1 MLASL
6 KELRRRADNLR
17 LREIFSTAYARSLMI
32 VGLVLLPMLIAIG
45 ALGVLYS
52 DAERRV
58 IEARR
63 SDVATNAA
71 LIIDRLIAERIGALQ
86 TLASSMSGEPFD
98 SPDAQ
103 QRAASVAERF
113 GEAVVLID
121 RTGKFI
127 WSTRLPP
134 GGLLP
139 ERTDLPP
146 VAPAF
151 ADRKPYVS
159 NMITGAFTD
168 LPLAIVTVPLSG
180 EQAGYAL
187 SMSISPNLLSSTLK
201 QAGLPDEWVAAIV
214 DRNGVFV
221 ARSHSPELNVG
232 QPARPQLIETARGG
246 LQSGSFKNV
255 THEGVPV
262 ESSFQRSDLTGWT
275 AVVAVPEA
283 LMNAA
288 SDRSRIIVLLS
299 LIAAVLLALLLAA
312 IAGRSTIA
320 AVQALQRNALALA
333 KGEPLHWKPHSI
345 SEFNDV
351 GKTLM
356 EAEGII
362 KERDRAVAE
371 LQRTSELLQ
380 SIITLTPDLV
390 YVKDADSKTILT
402 NPATLRLYGK
412 TLDDVKGRGAIDWHP
427 NLEEVERIVENDRL
441 VMAQGES
448 MQFEEA
454 FTGIDG
460 RRVFLSTKTPLRDQS
475 GQVIGVVGV
484 STDVTDREKRAQHVE
499 FIMRELSHRSKNLL
513 TVIQSIARQT
523 AKQSLGFDEFQHSFD
538 SRLQS
543 LAALHDLLIEHNWEG
558 ASIAEVV
565 RSQLKP
571 FANRDRVDAEGAD
584 VFLKPDVAQMFA
596 MAFHELATNATKYGA
611 LSLEGGRVAIR
622 WGVTGGQFRI
632 EWREQGGPAV
642 TPPARD
648 GFGST
653 VLKRIASQVAQAR
666 IDYEFDSTGVVW
678 RLEAPLSLVE
688 AVA

>member
-1 MLASL
+1 
-6 KELRRRADNLR
+6 LR
-17 LREIFSTAYARSLMI
+17 LREILSTAYARSLMF

-45 ALGVLYS
+45 ALGFLYS

-71 LIIDRLIAERIGALQ
+71 LIVDRLIAERIAALE
-86 TLASSMSGEPFD
+86 TLASTMSGPPFD
-98 SPDAQ
+98 SPEAR
-103 QRAASVAERF
+103 QRADSIARRF
-113 GEAVVLID
+113 GEAVALLD
-121 RTGKFI
+121 STGKFVF
-127 WSTRLPP
+127 STRLPAV
-134 GGLLP
+134 GLSP
-139 ERTDLPP
+139 ERTDPTR

-159 NMITGAFTD
+159 NMIVSAFTE
-168 LPLAIVTVPLSG
+168 LPLALVAVPLPG

-187 SMSISPNLLSSTLK
+187 AMSISPSLLSSTLK
-201 QAGLPDEWVAAIV
+201 EAGLPDEWVAAIV
-214 DRNGVFV
+214 DRNGLFV

-232 QPARPQLIETARGG
+232 QPARPQLIDTARGG
-246 LQSGSFKNV
+246 LQRGSFKNV

-275 AVVAVPEA
+275 AVVAVPET

-288 SDRSRIIVLLS
+288 SDRSRTIVLLS
-299 LIAAVLLALLLAA
+299 LIAAVSLALLLAA
-312 IAGRSTIA
+312 IAGRSTIT

-371 LQRTSELLQ
+371 LQRTSDLLQ

-390 YVKDADSKTILT
+390 YVKDTDSKTILT

-412 TLDDVKGRGAIDWHP
+412 TLDDVKGRGAVDWHP
-427 NLEEVERIVENDRL
+427 NLDEVERIVQNDRI
-441 VMAQGES
+441 VMARGES

-460 RRVFLSTKTPLRDQS
+460 RRVFLSTKTPLRDPS

-523 AKQSLGFDEFQHSFD
+523 AKQSQGFDEFQHSFD

-558 ASIAEVV
+558 AAIAEVV
-565 RSQLKP
+565 QSQLKP
-571 FANRDRVDAEGAD
+571 FANRDRVEADGVD

-596 MAFHELATNATKYGA
+596 MVFHELATNATKYGA
-611 LSLEGGRVAIR
+611 LSVDGGHVAIR
-622 WGVTGGQFRI
+622 WTVTGGQFRI

-642 TPPARD
+642 APPQRD

-653 VLKRIASQVAQAR
+653 VLRRIASQVAQAR
-666 IDYEFDSTGVVW
+666 IEYMFDSSGVVW

-688 AVA
+688 AAA

>member
-1 MLASL
+1 M
-6 KELRRRADNLR
+6 
-17 LREIFSTAYARSLMI
+17 REVLSTAYARSLMI

-45 ALGVLYS
+45 ALGFLYS
-52 DAERRV
+52 DAEKRV

-71 LIIDRLIAERIGALQ
+71 LIVDRLIAVRIAALE
-86 TLASSMSGEPFD
+86 TLASSISGEPLN
-98 SPDAQ
+98 SSEM
-103 QRAASVAERF
+103 QRSAASIAARF
-113 GEAVVLID
+113 NEAIVLLD
-121 RTGKFI
+121 SNGKLIF
-127 WSTRLPP
+127 STRLPAE
-134 GGLLP
+134 GFLP
-139 ERTDLPP
+139 ERTDLTP

-159 NMITGAFTD
+159 NLITGAFTNA
-168 LPLAIVTVPLSG
+168 PLAIVTVPLTG

-214 DRNGVFV
+214 DRDGLFV

-232 QPARPQLIETARGG
+232 QPARPQLIETARSGRR
-246 LQSGSFKNV
+246 SGSFKNI
-255 THEGVPV
+255 THEGLAV

-275 AVVAVPEA
+275 AVVAVPET

-288 SDRSRIIVLLS
+288 SDRSRTIVLLS
-299 LIAAVLLALLLAA
+299 VIAAVSLALLLAA
-312 IAGRSTIA
+312 IAGRSTIT

-333 KGEPLHWKPHSI
+333 KGEPLHWAPHSI

-351 GKTLM
+351 GKTLI

-371 LQRTSELLQ
+371 LQRTSDLLQ

-390 YVKDADSKTILT
+390 YVKDTDSKTILT
-402 NPATLRLYGK
+402 NPATLQLYGK
-412 TLDDVKGRGAIDWHP
+412 ALEDVKGRGAIDWHP
-427 NLEEVERIVENDRL
+427 NREEVERIVENDRI

-454 FTGIDG
+454 FTGIEG

-475 GQVIGVVGV
+475 GKIIGVVGV

-523 AKQSLGFDEFQHSFD
+523 AKQSADFNEFQHAFD

-543 LAALHDLLIEHNWEG
+543 LAALHDLLIQHNWEG
-558 ASIAEVV
+558 AAIAEVV
-565 RSQLKP
+565 QSQLKP
-571 FANRDRVDAEGAD
+571 FTNRDRVDAYGVD

-611 LSLEGGRVAIR
+611 LSADGGRVAIR
-622 WGVTGGQFRI
+622 WEVSDGQFRI

-642 TPPARD
+642 TSPMRD

-653 VLKRIASQVAQAR
+653 VLKRIASQVAQAQ
-666 IDYEFDSTGVVW
+666 IEYAFEPTGVVW

-688 AVA
+688 AAA

>member
-1 MLASL
+1 M
-6 KELRRRADNLR
+6 
-17 LREIFSTAYARSLMI
+17 REILSTAYARSLMI

-45 ALGVLYS
+45 ALGFLYS

-58 IEARR
+58 LEARR

-113 GEAVVLID
+113 GEAVALID

-127 WSTRLPP
+127 WSTRLPADGP
-134 GGLLP
+134 SP
-139 ERTDLPP
+139 ERTDPAR

-159 NMITGAFTD
+159 NMITGAFTE
-168 LPLAIVTVPLSG
+168 LPLALVAVPLPG
-180 EQAGYAL
+180 EKAEYAL
-187 SMSISPNLLSSTLK
+187 AMSISPSLLSSTLK
-201 QAGLPDEWVAAIV
+201 EAGLPDEWVAAIV
-214 DRNGVFV
+214 DRNGLFV

-232 QPARPQLIETARGG
+232 QPARPQLIDTARGG
-246 LQSGSFKNV
+246 RQSGSFKNV

-275 AVVAVPEA
+275 AVVAVPET

-288 SDRSRIIVLLS
+288 SDRSRTIVLLS
-299 LIAAVLLALLLAA
+299 LIAAVSLALLLAA
-312 IAGRSTIA
+312 IAGRSTIT

-371 LQRTSELLQ
+371 LQRTSDLLQ

-402 NPATLRLYGK
+402 NPATLALYGK

-427 NLEEVERIVENDRL
+427 NLEEVNRIVENDRK

-454 FTGIDG
+454 FTGIEG
-460 RRVFLSTKTPLRDQS
+460 RRVFLSTKTPLRDLS
-475 GQVIGVVGV
+475 GKVVGVVGV

-523 AKQSLGFDEFQHSFD
+523 AKQSLGFDDFQRSFD

-543 LAALHDLLIEHNWEG
+543 LAALHDLLIEHNWAG
-558 ASIAEVV
+558 AAIAEVV

-571 FANRDRVDAEGAD
+571 FANRDRVDADGVN

-596 MAFHELATNATKYGA
+596 MVFHELATNATKYGA
-611 LSLEGGRVAIR
+611 LSVDGGRVAIR
-622 WGVTGGQFRI
+622 WTVTGGQFRI

-642 TPPARD
+642 MAPKRD

-653 VLKRIASQVAQAR
+653 VLRRIASHVAKAE
-666 IDYEFDSTGVVW
+666 IEYLFDSTGVVW
-678 RLEAPLSLVE
+678 RLDAPLSLVE
-688 AVA
+688 AAA

>member
-1 MLASL
+1 
-6 KELRRRADNLR
+6 
-17 LREIFSTAYARSLMI
+17 MI
-32 VGLVLLPMLIAIG
+32 VGLVLLPMLLAIG
-45 ALGVLYS
+45 VLGFLYS

-86 TLASSMSGEPFD
+86 TLASSMSGERFD
-98 SPDAQ
+98 SPEAQ

-168 LPLAIVTVPLSG
+168 LPLAIVTVPLTG
-180 EQAGYAL
+180 QQADYAL

-201 QAGLPDEWVAAIV
+201 EAGLPNEWVAAIV

-221 ARSHSPELNVG
+221 ARSHSPELNIG
-232 QPARPQLIETARGG
+232 QPARPQLIETARSG
-246 LQSGSFKNV
+246 QRSGSFKNI
-255 THEGVPV
+255 THEGLPV

-275 AVVAVPEA
+275 AVVAVPET

-288 SDRSRIIVLLS
+288 SDRSRTIVLLS
-299 LIAAVLLALLLAA
+299 LIAAVSLALLLAA
-312 IAGRSTIA
+312 IAGRSTIK

-371 LQRTSELLQ
+371 LQRTSDLLQ

-390 YVKDADSKTILT
+390 YVKDIDSKTILT

-427 NLEEVERIVENDRL
+427 NLEEVNRIVENDRI
-441 VMAQGES
+441 VMTQGKS

-454 FTGIDG
+454 FTGIEG

-475 GQVIGVVGV
+475 GQIIGVVGV
-484 STDVTDREKRAQHVE
+484 STDVTDREKRAQHME

-523 AKQSLGFDEFQHSFD
+523 AKQSLDFDEFQRSFD

-571 FANRDRVDAEGAD
+571 FARRDRVDAEGAD

-596 MAFHELATNATKYGA
+596 MVFHELATNATKYGA
-611 LSLEGGRVAIR
+611 LSVDEGRVAIR
-622 WGVTGGQFRI
+622 WGVTGDQFRI
-632 EWREQGGPAV
+632 EWREEGGPAV
-642 TPPARD
+642 TPPGRD

-666 IDYEFDSTGVVW
+666 IEYVFDQAGVVW
-678 RLEAPLSLVE
+678 RLGAPLSLVE
-688 AVA
+688 AAA